1 MTPVFSFDHVIG
13 TSEKCWWNLDSNCCR
28 SPLIDDEFEFRWCL
42 DRQLARRFAPKD
54 ASPEQLTINTSRHL
68 PTFEDAYRRHTG
80 VLDTLD

>member
-28 SPLIDDEFEFRWCL
+28 GPLIDDEFEFRWCL

-54 ASPEQLTINTSRHL
+54 AVNVSSRSPILIREINAICH
-68 PTFEDAYRRHTG
+68 
-80 VLDTLD
+80 